1 MENSQKELVPA
12 NDGQTCH
19 MSAKEEERIRSEMR
33 ESGALESDIE
43 LAIAKIKELR
53 ARK

>member
-1 MENSQKELVPA
+1 MENSPKDLMPA
-12 NDGQTCH
+12 NDGHTCH

-33 ESGALESDIE
+33 ESGILESDIE

-53 ARK
+53 AR

>member
-33 ESGALESDIE
+33 ESDIE